1 MRTVAILSNLP
12 ADHVSYTGGVGT
24 ATAALVE
31 GLRAYTSEFN
41 FHVVS
46 ASAALRADICE
57 QRDGITYRFVGGL
70 HRPWLRPRLPLRVFK
85 VSQLLRKLEPDLV
98 HCQGN
103 PELALAAILAGHQP
117 LLTIHGVASHEAHLR
132 TGWDFWSTQM
142 SGLIQRAVAR
152 GMRAYIC
159 NSAYAA
165 SIVGHGR
172 PAFAIPNAVS
182 SVFFN
187 PAEVATTS
195 HVSPRL
201 VFVGVLAPLKR
212 PADLLEAHAALRRRF
227 PTLVTFLV
235 GPTEDAG
242 YTRGLTRLVTEQR
255 IQGVRFTGLLSQDKL
270 VSLLRGATALVL
282 PSAQENAPM
291 AIAEGMALGVPVVA
305 TRVGGVSEMVA
316 HGVTGLL
323 YRSGDV
329 RGLVQSLERL
339 LGDVALCERLGRQA
353 RQVARNRYTSAAVAR
368 ETVAVYRRMLG
379 EDSNKNTALPA
390 AQVASER
397 T

>member
-1 MRTVAILSNLP
+1 MRTIAILSNLP
-12 ADHVSYTGGVGT
+12 ADHISYTGGVGT

-57 QRDGITYRFVGGL
+57 ERDDVTYRFVGGL

-85 VSQLLRKLEPDLV
+85 AGRLVRRLMPDLV

-142 SGLIQRAVAR
+142 SGLIQRTVAR
-152 GMRAYIC
+152 RMRAYVC
-159 NSAYAA
+159 NSLDAT
-165 SIVGHGR
+165 SVVGHGR
-172 PAFAIPNAVS
+172 PTFAIPNAVS
-182 SVFFN
+182 SVFFDEGER
-187 PAEVATTS
+187 PAIPQA
-195 HVSPRL
+195 SPRL

-212 PADLLEAHAALRRRF
+212 PADLLQAHAALRRKF

-235 GPTEDAG
+235 GPSEDAG
-242 YTRGLTRLVTEQR
+242 YTRRLTRLVAEQR
-255 IQGVRFTGLLSQDKL
+255 IEGVRFTGLLSHDKL
-270 VSLLRGATALVL
+270 VPLLRGATALVL

-291 AIAEGMALGVPVVA
+291 AIAEAMALGVPVVA
-305 TRVGGVSEMVA
+305 TSVGGVPEMVT
-316 HGVTGLL
+316 HDVTGQL
-323 YRSGDV
+323 YQTGDV
-329 RGLVQSLERL
+329 RGLIERLERL

-353 RQVARNRYTSAAVAR
+353 RHAALTRYTPAAVAR
-368 ETVAVYRRMLG
+368 ETVAVYRRILD
-379 EDSNKNTALPA
+379 EDSTVNTALRT
-390 AQVASER
+390 AQVAGER